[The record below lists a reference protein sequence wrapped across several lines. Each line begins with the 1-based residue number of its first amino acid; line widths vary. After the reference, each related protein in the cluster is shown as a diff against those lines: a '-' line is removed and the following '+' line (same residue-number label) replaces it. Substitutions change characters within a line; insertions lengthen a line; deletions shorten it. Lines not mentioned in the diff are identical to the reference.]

1 MNIETVL
8 NGVENFKE
16 LIFVFILSVVGLII
30 R

>member
-8 NGVENFKE
+8 NEVENFKE